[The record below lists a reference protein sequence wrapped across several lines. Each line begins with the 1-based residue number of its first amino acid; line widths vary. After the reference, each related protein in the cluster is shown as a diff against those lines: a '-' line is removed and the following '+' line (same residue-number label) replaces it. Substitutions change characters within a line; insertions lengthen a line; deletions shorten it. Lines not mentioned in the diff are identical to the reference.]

1 MNWYEDMGLQFLA
14 GVATSL
20 ADRKFSRNSDKH
32 KAERVQRKLE
42 QAKALAYLVEN
53 EQTKQPEYF
62 QAVLKAREYFREH
75 GQSVKSSNEEKGS
88 LLERLTEKGTTLLY
102 DERFNNLP
110 FTKTVGAA
118 FGIEFLYDLGVIASQ
133 LTMGIGNGLSAL
145 GASLYQGPALAAG
158 LLTGRAALYV
168 KDLFTKAS
176 EEKLLDEKLKLM
188 TKDGKLLSLVREY
201 SRTTNLKERSASED
215 TSQPKEETPK
225 QPMTA
230 EGIGQT
236 VGNAAANAAQ
246 GLGSLFKGMGEAI
259 SKRSEATKK
268 AEDDARE
275 AQKAKLRK
283 DYEDY

>member
-14 GVATSL
+14 GIATSL

-32 KAERVQRKLE
+32 KSERVDRKLE
-42 QAKALAYLVEN
+42 HAKALAYLVEN
-53 EQTKQPEYF
+53 EQTEQPEYF
-62 QAVLKAREYFREH
+62 QAILKAREYFREH
-75 GQSVKSSNEEKGS
+75 GQSVKSSDEEKGS
-88 LLERLTEKGTTLLY
+88 LLERLTEKGTNLLY
-102 DERFNNLP
+102 NERLNNLP
-110 FTKTVGAA
+110 LTKTVGAA

-133 LTMGIGNGLSAL
+133 LTLGAGNGLASL

-168 KDLFTKAS
+168 KDLFTKGS

-201 SRTTNLKERSASED
+201 SRTTNLKERSASES
-215 TSQPKEETPK
+215 TSKPTEETPK

-236 VGNAAANAAQ
+236 VGKTAANAVQ
-246 GLGSLFKGMGEAI
+246 GLGSLFKGIGDAI
-259 SKRSEATKK
+259 SQRSEDGKKADDEAREATK
-268 AEDDARE
+268 E
-275 AQKAKLRK
+275 KLRK
-283 DYEDY
+283 DYDQY